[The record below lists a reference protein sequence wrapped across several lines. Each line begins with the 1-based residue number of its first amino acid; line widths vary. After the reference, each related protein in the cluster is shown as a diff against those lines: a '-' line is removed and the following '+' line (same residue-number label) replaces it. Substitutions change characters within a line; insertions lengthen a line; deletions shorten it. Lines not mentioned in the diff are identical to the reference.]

1 MSLMPFCYY
10 SPAMDQPVGRTL
22 ADRVAAAQRDLF
34 VGRERELALFRD
46 ALVAPDPPFAVL
58 AITGP
63 GGVGKSTL
71 LRQFAHLAAGAGAT
85 PIVIDGH
92 TVDPTPAAFLA
103 AAGPGGGAPRR
114 DRMVILVDHWERL
127 QDLEGWLFTSFAPAL
142 PASALLVVAGR
153 VVPAGALEAD
163 GAWGPLVRHVRLG
176 NLDHDDAES
185 LLARR
190 GLPPAFREQAVRL
203 SHGHPLALGL
213 LADLGR
219 DRDIDLSPGLDSMP
233 ELVARLL
240 RVFVAG
246 VPSERHLSALEVCAH
261 VRVTTEPLLAS
272 VLGDEA
278 ARETFGWLRGLS
290 FIEAGPE
297 GLAPHDLAR
306 DALDADLFW
315 RNRQQY
321 AELHHRVRGHVIE
334 QIASRRGDA
343 RLAAVFDFFY
353 LHRRS
358 EIGRL
363 LFSWRFGAGVHHRL
377 AEPREF
383 DAIEDLVR
391 QYEGPVSAAIARF
404 WMGRQPGAFRVFLD
418 AQGDVMGVFAELILP
433 GIDAAAREAD
443 PIIDRIHR
451 YCRAQGGLDDGSVL
465 AVGRFFVIDGAYQ
478 EVSPHMDVIEAVSF
492 LDWVGIPGLHWA
504 FVLATRP
511 EYWDAR
517 LAYIDLTRRPELD
530 TELDGRRY
538 AVYGHDWRAFPP
550 GPWLAFM
557 EARELGEPVGASP
570 VAVPG
575 ITGDEFRAAVK
586 RALRDFTRPDLLATN
601 PLVERP
607 FLAAHGEGSGAAAL
621 AACLRDA
628 IDSLGSHPRDERL
641 RRVLL
646 RTFVT
651 PAPSQE
657 AAAEALDLPFST
669 YRRYLA
675 TGIDRVGAILW
686 RLDAE
691 HRGLGQNLT
700 SN

>member
-1 MSLMPFCYY
+1 MAFCYY
-10 SPAMDQPVGRTL
+10 APAMDQPGARTL

-34 VGRERELALFRD
+34 VGRERELALFGD
-46 ALVAPDPPFAVL
+46 ALAAPEPPFAVL

-71 LRQFAHLAAGAGAT
+71 LRQFAHLAARNGAR

-92 TVDPTPAAFLA
+92 AVDPTPAAFLE
-103 AAGPGGGAPRR
+103 AAGRGTTHRER
-114 DRMVILVDHWERL
+114 TVVLVDHWERL

-153 VVPAGALEAD
+153 IAPSSALESD
-163 GAWGPLVRHVRLG
+163 GAWSPLVRHIRLG
-176 NLDHDDAES
+176 NLDRDDAET

-190 GLPPAFREQAVRL
+190 GLPPAFREHAVRL

-219 DRDIDLSPGLDSMP
+219 DRDVDLSPGLDSMP

-272 VLGDEA
+272 VLGEED
-278 ARETFGWLRGLS
+278 ARMTFAWLRGLS

-315 RNRQQY
+315 RNRKQY
-321 AELHHRVRGHVIE
+321 AELHHRVRGHIVQ
-334 QIASRRGDA
+334 QIASRRGDDQV
-343 RLAAVFDFFY
+343 AAVFDFFY

-358 EIGRL
+358 EIGRM
-363 LFSWRFGAGVHHRL
+363 LFSWRFGAGVQHRL
-377 AEPREF
+377 AGPRDL
-383 DAIEDLVR
+383 DAIETLIHH
-391 QYEGPVSAAIARF
+391 YEGPVSAAIARY
-404 WMGRQPGAFRVFLD
+404 WMQRQPGAFRVFLD
-418 AQGDVMGVFAELILP
+418 PQGDVMGVFAELILP

-443 PIIDRIHR
+443 PILDRIYR
-451 YCRAQGGLDDGSVL
+451 YCRAHGGLDDGSVL

-478 EVSPHMDVIEAVSF
+478 EVSPQMDVIEAVSF

-504 FVLATRP
+504 FVVATRP
-511 EYWDAR
+511 DYWDAR
-517 LAYIDLTRRPELD
+517 LAYIDLPRRPDLD
-530 TELDGRRY
+530 TDLDGRTY

-550 GPWLAFM
+550 GPWLDFM
-557 EARELGEPVGASP
+557 EARELGEPVGPSP
-570 VAVPG
+570 IAVPG
-575 ITGDEFRAAVK
+575 ITEDEFRAAVK
-586 RALRDFTRPDLLATN
+586 RALRDFTRPDLLASN
-601 PLVERP
+601 PLAGRP
-607 FLAAHGEGSGAAAL
+607 FVAARGGAGDAAAL
-621 AACLRDA
+621 ATCIRDA
-628 IDSLGSHPRDERL
+628 IDLLGSHPRDERL
-641 RRVLL
+641 QRVLV

-651 PAPSQE
+651 PAPTQE
-657 AAAEALDLPFST
+657 AAAELLDLPFST

-691 HRGLGQNLT
+691 HRGLERN
-700 SN
+700 